1 MKKLTS
7 LALCAVIVP
16 AFAFGL
22 GSVSA
27 AEQGAATDTQQ
38 MGNQPGATTDTQRS
52 SMPGRD
58 QGAVGDTFRSS
69 KPGNAFHSSDLVGSK
84 VKNREDGK
92 DIGSISNLIID
103 ENGQI
108 VAVVVGVGGF
118 LGMGQKDVALPWQS
132 VERTLNQSRDGYD
145 IRANAS
151 ESILKNAAEYK
162 HN

>member
-16 AFAFGL
+16 AFAFGF

-27 AEQGAATDTQQ
+27 AEQGAATDTQ
-38 MGNQPGATTDTQRS
+38 RS
-52 SMPGRD
+52 SMPGKD
-58 QGAVGDTFRSS
+58 QGAASTTFRSS
-69 KPGNAFHSSDLVGSK
+69 KPSNAFHSSDLVGSK
-84 VKNREDGK
+84 VINRVDGK

-151 ESILKNAAEYK
+151 ESTLKNAAEYK